1 MPHQLSKYLSFHC
14 SHKAQEATPLLY
26 AVDKYVAVANTVTD
40 PDGSEE
46 PTTEEPTTAPAADTT
61 YVVAGTENLTGVTV
75 SEVRV
80 SPDLSLAKTYVSIFP
95 SAKAE
100 EVMKLLNDN
109 VKALRGELGHQVA
122 KQLRIVPEI
131 VFYLD
136 TSLDYAEHI
145 DELLKK

>member
-1 MPHQLSKYLSFHC
+1 MDKAPSTRQLKVAREIQKDMAEILRSK
-14 SHKAQEATPLLY
+14 
-26 AVDKYVAVANTVTD
+26 
-40 PDGSEE
+40 GM
-46 PTTEEPTTAPAADTT
+46 AAFGD
-61 YVVAGTENLTGVTV
+61 AMVTV

-80 SPDLSLAKTYVSIFP
+80 SPDLSIAKTYVSIFP

-100 EVMKLLNDN
+100 EVMAILNDN
-109 VKALRGELGHQVA
+109 VRTYRGELGHMVA

-145 DELLKK
+145 EKLLKM

>member
-1 MPHQLSKYLSFHC
+1 MEKPASTRQLKVAREIQKDLAEIIRG
-14 SHKAQEATPLLY
+14 KGM
-26 AVDKYVAVANTVTD
+26 AVF
-40 PDGSEE
+40 G
-46 PTTEEPTTAPAADTT
+46 
-61 YVVAGTENLTGVTV
+61 GTMVTV

-136 TSLDYAEHI
+136 SSLDYAEHI